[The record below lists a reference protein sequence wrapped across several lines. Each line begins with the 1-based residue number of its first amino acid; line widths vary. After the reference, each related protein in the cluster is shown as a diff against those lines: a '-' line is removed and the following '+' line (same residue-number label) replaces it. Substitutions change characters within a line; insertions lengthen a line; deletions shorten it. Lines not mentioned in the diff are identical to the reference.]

1 MTFYDKILAITLT
14 AIWIGTMIID
24 LIFKINNNFN
34 NGNNVIPM
42 IITFACWNVLCLI
55 FLITSDLV
63 HEKHSKIE

>member
-34 NGNNVIPM
+34 NRNNVIPM
-42 IITFACWNVLCLI
+42 IITSLAGMFYV
-55 FLITSDLV
+55 
-63 HEKHSKIE
+63 